1 MKTKNLWLWLFGLL
15 MVPVAVLAQTN
26 TTPEL
31 PADLP
36 RSVSQFWDYGIAL
49 VTPLIVMGVYKLVP
63 KIPKWVL
70 PTITPF
76 VGIGLGLGVNALTSA
91 DLGWVD
97 MAKAGALAV
106 FVREVINQAVTKQ
119 LASNTPAPKPPTP

>member
-1 MKTKNLWLWLFGLL
+1 MKTKNLWLWLIGLL
-15 MVPVAVLAQTN
+15 MVPLAVLAQTN
-26 TTPEL
+26 TPPVL

-36 RSVSQFWDYGIAL
+36 QSVSQFWDYGISL

-76 VGIGLGLGVNALTSA
+76 VGIGLGLAVNALTSA
-91 DLGWVD
+91 NLGWVD

-106 FVREVINQAVTKQ
+106 FIREVINQAVTKNMF
-119 LASNTPAPKPPTP
+119 SSTPAPTPPTP

>member
-36 RSVSQFWDYGIAL
+36 KSVSQFWDYGIAL

>member
-1 MKTKNLWLWLFGLL
+1 
-15 MVPVAVLAQTN
+15 MVPVAVFAQTN

-36 RSVSQFWDYGIAL
+36 KSVSQFWDYGISL
-49 VTPLIVMGVYKLVP
+49 VTPLIIMGVYKLMP

-70 PTITPF
+70 PTITPL
-76 VGIGLGLGVNALTSA
+76 VGIGLGLAVNALTSA
-91 DLGWVD
+91 NLGWVD

-106 FVREVINQAVTKQ
+106 FIREVINQAVTKNMT
-119 LASNTPAPKPPTP
+119 SSTPAPTPPTP

>member
-1 MKTKNLWLWLFGLL
+1 MKTKNLWLWLIGLL
-15 MVPVAVLAQTN
+15 MVPLAVLAQTN
-26 TTPEL
+26 TPPVL

-36 RSVSQFWDYGIAL
+36 QSVSQFWDYGISL

-76 VGIGLGLGVNALTSA
+76 VGIGLGLAVNALTSA
-91 DLGWVD
+91 NLGWVD

-106 FVREVINQAVTKQ
+106 FIREVINQAVTKNM
-119 LASNTPAPKPPTP
+119 ATPAPKPPTP

>member
-26 TTPEL
+26 TVPEL

-36 RSVSQFWDYGIAL
+36 KSVSQFWDYGIAL
-49 VTPLIVMGVYKLVP
+49 VTPLIVTGVYKLVP

-76 VGIGLGLGVNALTSA
+76 VGIGLGLGLNALTTA

-106 FVREVINQAVTKQ
+106 FVREVINQAVTKNI
-119 LASNTPAPKPPTP
+119 ASTPAPKPPTP